1 MIAEQV
7 IRLIVIGLSVLNIGT
22 IREDGGIVTR
32 SFWLRNDG
40 QTTVTLVQGYTS
52 CGCTT
57 IDYPHDAVLAPGD
70 SAQVTLHF
78 NPRNKGGEFYEN
90 GTVVYTANN
99 EQSMMGNGTGATKQ
113 CAAKRYFVNM
123 ALEGNCITS
132 DETLLRQHPVVI
144 DDALRISTNRY
155 DLGYMSVGQKRTL
168 SVSAIISDGTSWQR
182 TQFVDVSMTIDATMP
197 KGKQHLTRTFEVD
210 VYGKKREF
218 TVTYDVIIQ

>member
-40 QTTVTLVQGYTS
+40 QATVTLVQGYTS

-57 IDYPHDAVLAPGD
+57 IDYPRDAVLAPGD

-90 GTVVYTANN
+90 GTVVYTVNN
-99 EQSMMGNGTGATKQ
+99 EQTTIGSNADATKQ
-113 CAAKRYFVNM
+113 STKRYFVNM

-132 DETLLRQHPVVI
+132 DETLLRQHPVIVN
-144 DDALRISTNRY
+144 DDLRISTNRY
-155 DLGYMSVGQKRTL
+155 DLGYMAVGQTRTL
-168 SVSAIISDGTSWQR
+168 SISAITSDGTHWQR
-182 TQFVDVSMTIDATMP
+182 ISPVDVSLTVDAAMP
-197 KGKQHLTRTFEVD
+197 KGKQHLTRSFEVD
-210 VYGKKREF
+210 VNGKKREII
-218 TVTYDVIIQ
+218 VTYDVIIK